1 MKRILLLD
9 TSLASDNKGDGII
22 MDSFKMNWLYSLA
35 HGI

>member
-9 TSLASDNKGDGII
+9 TSLASDNKGDDII

>member
-9 TSLASDNKGDGII
+9 TSLASDNKGNDII